1 MLQQAKRDLDNER
14 IIQNSKINGLE
25 KDKMNLQQSDY
36 EKSTQIEEY
45 LKQARQ
51 IEKANKQLKR
61 TLKETEDE
69 NARLNKAKY

>member
-1 MLQQAKRDLDNER
+1 
-14 IIQNSKINGLE
+14 
-25 KDKMNLQQSDY
+25 MNLQQSDY